1 MQRPLKLHCIR
12 LWQSMQAL
20 LIRFTHLP
28 VAWQGSTF
36 MHTKTGALKDDRVLQ
51 GTLCLDLCWLSEL
64 VGMMFQGLKF
74 CSLFPDDMLVWLPRR
89 INTPGIELLHFQF
102 HTAADKSI
110 LGLHFIDIFHWKDF
124 LFLEFLWHFK
134 HYGNHGVFSQFI
146 CWYMNLYR
154 YILS

>member
-1 MQRPLKLHCIR
+1 
-12 LWQSMQAL
+12 
-20 LIRFTHLP
+20 
-28 VAWQGSTF
+28 
-36 MHTKTGALKDDRVLQ
+36 LQ